1 MFLFRKKPSN
11 KNNESN
17 VFETKENDIAI
28 SKKDD
33 DKPKIEKVQNKFS
46 KTTKIEN
53 IKTNSILK
61 DLIVNFCNRDK
72 FIESATTF
80 ANEELRSEVVS
91 MIDFDHLYYLF
102 YGDIPSYCKNISKVD
117 YNKDCKTFKIL
128 ITDVTDLRRSIRF
141 IRRFIRFYDNFL
153 YDFIEEFRK
162 KYIEDLSET
171 DNNYGVIKRLESML
185 DSFSIDTAYCFNI
198 ISNLLYSLD
207 TYYDE
212 NPNSVGNKITFT
224 KYDTLKRYYFVH
236 TYSLKGSVKIF
247 NNNTM
252 IFGEINNI
260 MKQYDFIYNF
270 VFGTII
276 CNIQTLKTI
285 FDNIKY

>member
-17 VFETKENDIAI
+17 VFETKDNDITI

-33 DKPKIEKVQNKFS
+33 DKPKIEKVQNEFNKTS
-46 KTTKIEN
+46 KTEN
-53 IKTNSILK
+53 INTNSILK
-61 DLIVNFCNRDK
+61 DLLINFCNRDK
-72 FIESATTF
+72 FIESANSF
-80 ANEELRSEVVS
+80 ANEELRPEVIS

-162 KYIEDLSET
+162 QYIEELSEN
-171 DNNYGVIKRLESML
+171 DKNYGVIKRLETML
-185 DSFSIDTAYCFNI
+185 DSFSTDTAYCFNI

-207 TYYDE
+207 IYYNE
-212 NPNSVGNKITFT
+212 NPNSIGNKITFT

-236 TYSLKGSVKIF
+236 TYSLKGAVKIF

-252 IFGEINNI
+252 IFGEVNNI